1 MKTDTSK
8 NKESVFGRIRTR
20 LSGSPPTDSEKKEQE
35 ISNEKTQIVED
46 FDAVKKQPGH
56 LTGWDFERAFDFID
70 RFPDSEQAE
79 ILKGQMYA
87 TTGQALK
94 GLSYASAVKVLQ
106 RMPEHDG
113 SASIF
118 KGMRLLEEDFIRE
131 LRTDVI
137 IFLIENI
144 PDHRLAKE
152 LTTAL
157 ATKNLTSAYDFV
169 INYPDNIHTRRIIKA
184 MFDKDPNV
192 AVLLLQE
199 KMDHPQ
205 VASIFDGIYGIVQ
218 KQDIKNLTPNAVIF
232 ILDVA
237 PDHPCVEQMIEV
249 LVQSNYVKAYEFIKQ
264 YPDHDLAGMIREKI
278 LVRNPE
284 LKRLFDRED

>member
-8 NKESVFGRIRTR
+8 GKGSLFGRMRTR
-20 LSGSPPTDSEKKEQE
+20 MSGSSASISKGPEPEQP
-35 ISNEKTQIVED
+35 NEKAQIIED
-46 FDAVKKQPGH
+46 FDAVKKKPGQ

-70 RFPDSEQAE
+70 RYPGSEQAE
-79 ILKGQMYA
+79 VLKGQMYA

-94 GLSYASAVKVLQ
+94 GLSYASAVKILQ
-106 RMPEHDG
+106 RMPDHDG
-113 SASIF
+113 TESII
-118 KGMRLLEEDFIRE
+118 KGMCLLEEDFIAE

-137 IFLIENI
+137 SYMIETI
-144 PDHRLAKE
+144 PDHPLAKE

-157 ATKNLTSAYDFV
+157 ASKNLTSAYEFV

-205 VASIFDGIYGIVQ
+205 VTSILDGIYSIARVR
-218 KQDIKNLTPNAVIF
+218 DIQNLTPNAVIF

-237 PDHPCVEQMIEV
+237 PDHPGAEQMIEV
-249 LVQSNYVKAYEFIKQ
+249 LVQDNYVKAYEFVKQ
-264 YPDHDLAGMIREKI
+264 YPDHDLSGMMLEKI
-278 LVRNPE
+278 LLRKPE
-284 LKRLFDRED
+284 LKKLFDKEV